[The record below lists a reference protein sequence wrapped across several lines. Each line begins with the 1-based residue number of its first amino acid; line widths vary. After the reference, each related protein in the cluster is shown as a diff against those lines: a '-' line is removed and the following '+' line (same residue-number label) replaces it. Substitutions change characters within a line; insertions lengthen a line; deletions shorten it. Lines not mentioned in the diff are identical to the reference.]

1 MTSNNTNI
9 SVHQPRT
16 VYMDITPERAA
27 KWLEGNIRNRK
38 IDHRWV
44 DYLTDEILAGRWNTT
59 HQGLAFD
66 QNNTLVDGQH
76 RLMAVLK
83 SGCTIRSAVSYGLDK
98 KAIDDIDGGNPR
110 DDATRMSLTQNFGN
124 EGITRYHTSALND
137 AIAGL
142 TDKRKPAYHMRR
154 EAMEKHIDAVRFAT
168 AHISTKVKGVGVAY
182 VRAVI
187 IRAWYW
193 LDRDDLATFCRVL
206 STGIPE
212 SPLDVGIIRLRDHLM
227 TIGGQQNK
235 VKRRETYAKVERV
248 LITWMNGESRK
259 IIRPVQK
266 EYFPL
271 PEETV
276 A

>member
-1 MTSNNTNI
+1 MSSNKTTI
-9 SVHQPRT
+9 SVPQLRT
-16 VYMDITPERAA
+16 VYMDITPDIAA

-38 IDHRWV
+38 IDQKWA
-44 DYLTDEILAGRWNTT
+44 DYLADEMLAGRWKTT

-66 QNNTLVDGQH
+66 ANDTLVDGQH
-76 RLMAVLK
+76 RLWAVLK
-83 SGCTIRSAVSYGLDK
+83 SGCTIRSAVSYGLDD

-110 DDATRMSLTQNFGN
+110 DDATRMSLTQNFGS
-124 EGITRYHTSALND
+124 EGVTRYHTSALNE
-137 AIAGL
+137 AVAGL
-142 TDKRKPAYHMRR
+142 TDKKKPAYHLRR
-154 EAMEKHIDAVRFAT
+154 EAMEKHINAIRFAI
-168 AHISTKVKGVGVAY
+168 AHVSTKVKGIGVAY

-193 LDRDDLATFCRVL
+193 TDLDDLAMFCRVL

-212 SPLDVGIIRLRDHLM
+212 SPKDVGIIRLRDYLM

-248 LITWMNGESRK
+248 LMTWINGESRK

-271 PEETV
+271 PEEVV